1 MNIEIS
7 GLKKHFFPKRK
18 RENRE
23 NGQNGEKGKKTRTKI
38 INYCFYSINEMD
50 VSNTIKR
57 VPYYSNCFSIVE
69 KHDFI
74 KISTVN
80 DHFSEKVEL
89 LDENTRYVL
98 FSYRSHY
105 CTFNDYLF
113 QFKDP
118 KRFIYGIVST
128 FSYILQSL
136 RQLQDTNICFFQF
149 GPENIVFLPECR
161 EKPVLCHFQ
170 LSLLLSKVNEEY
182 ISKILKKT
190 TNYTVKPLEV
200 HLLFYLMENNLN
212 TVSYSFIEEIVEV
225 FVKNLG
231 ILTFFPETYRETY
244 RTECILSLKKYI
256 NQPRNAIVSHILT
269 HYKTCWDVYGISM
282 VYLHVF
288 MCVSK
293 VFSLSHTFID
303 RFAME
308 LLKCVHPDPS
318 KRGTLCSLQE
328 AYEGLLKDEKSD
340 WTFVNTL
347 DISKMQELWDIL
359 HI

>member
-1 MNIEIS
+1 MNIEIN
-7 GLKKHFFPKRK
+7 GLKNHFFSKTK
-18 RENRE
+18 RESE
-23 NGQNGEKGKKTRTKI
+23 SEQQVKKKTKI
-38 INYCFYSINEMD
+38 VNYCFYSINEVD
-50 VSNTIKR
+50 VSNTIKK
-57 VPYYSNCFSIVE
+57 VPYYSNFYSIVE
-69 KHDFI
+69 KHDFVN
-74 KISTVN
+74 ISTVRE
-80 DHFSEKVEL
+80 HFFEKVEL
-89 LDENTRYVL
+89 FDEKMRYL
-98 FSYRSHY
+98 LLSYRSHY
-105 CTFNDYLF
+105 CTFNDFLL
-113 QFKDP
+113 QFKEP
-118 KRFIYGIVST
+118 KRFIYQAIST
-128 FSYILQSL
+128 FSYLLQSL
-136 RQLQDTNICFFQF
+136 IQLEGQNICFFQF

-170 LSLLLSKVNEEY
+170 LSLLLSKLDEDY
-182 ISKILKKT
+182 IKKILKKT
-190 TNYTVKPLEV
+190 SNYTTKPLEV
-200 HLLFYLMENNLN
+200 HLLFYLMENDLN
-212 TVSYSFIEEIVEV
+212 TVSYSLIEEIVEV

-231 ILTFFPETYRETY
+231 ILAFFSETYRNTY

-256 NQPRNAIVSHILT
+256 NQPRIAIVSHILT

-328 AYEGLLKDEKSD
+328 AYDGLLKDENSE
-340 WTFVNTL
+340 WSFVNTL
-347 DISKMQELWDIL
+347 DRSKMQELWYIL